1 MNAIAAEKIKVFDQ
15 KGKSV
20 GMVALSEVAFL
31 ETWADIFT
39 RTGIKNHP
47 GSLLALA
54 DEHMEEMKL
63 EKTKE
68 NYRIQKPAIVSKAI
82 NRVIGYNPGK
92 DFFLFSNSW
101 SWTWSFFF

>member
-1 MNAIAAEKIKVFDQ
+1 
-15 KGKSV
+15 
-20 GMVALSEVAFL
+20 MVDVWCGGCLCGGC
-31 ETWADIFT
+31 
-39 RTGIKNHP
+39 RTIIKNHP

-92 DFFLFSNSW
+92 DCFLFFKFLVLVLVLVLVLDMFFLFLI
-101 SWTWSFFF
+101 FFIGNL